1 MNLLITWRVL
11 FPNTVPLSLSRHSTS
26 VSSSERVAV
35 PLSVDVKEGP
45 SVPNPIPGVAV
56 KAFPGP
62 HVAVPPLTV
71 PCDRIHSLLPST
83 LQRVIPFLTP
93 VTVQVKLKVSL
104 GQVAEGAVNCAE
116 TSPGDNK
123 YVEHP
128 LHLSCWI
135 STTTSCYARIAF
147 SYSIQSSESKWLFSR
162 VDPATPDS

>member
-45 SVPNPIPGVAV
+45 FVPNPVPAVAV

-62 HVAVPPLTV
+62 HEDVPPGV
-71 PCDRIHSLLPST
+71 PCARAQALLPPT
-83 LQRVIPFLTP
+83 LQMVIPFLSP

-104 GQVAEGAVNCAE
+104 GQVAEDPVNCAE
-116 TSPGDNK
+116 ISPGDNK
-123 YVEHP
+123 
-128 LHLSCWI
+128 
-135 STTTSCYARIAF
+135 
-147 SYSIQSSESKWLFSR
+147 
-162 VDPATPDS
+162 

>member
-11 FPNTVPLSLSRHSTS
+11 FPNIVPLILSRHSTS

-35 PLSVDVKEGP
+35 PLSDDVKGP
-45 SVPNPIPGVAV
+45 FVPNPVPAVAV

-62 HVAVPPLTV
+62 HEDVPPGV
-71 PCDRIHSLLPST
+71 PCARRHSLLPST
-83 LQRVIPFLTP
+83 LQRVIPFPTP

-104 GQVAEGAVNCAE
+104 GQVVESAVNCAE

-123 YVEHP
+123 YVEHS

-135 STTTSCYARIAF
+135 STTTSFYARTKEIRKLGNF
-147 SYSIQSSESKWLFSR
+147 HC
-162 VDPATPDS
+162 